1 MQRTS
6 STPSTTADVYTH
18 NATTARLIAAGILPD
33 PNFVPRE
40 TKVNRFGVM
49 IWDHKTAGHCQVLSG
64 ESWKQ
69 ARKYNVPRKGF
80 SSVVKSITG

>member
-1 MQRTS
+1 MPKLLFKAPKMSNDKIIQS
-6 STPSTTADVYTH
+6 
-18 NATTARLIAAGILPD
+18 LIRSGILPD

-40 TKVNRFGVM
+40 TKVNRFGIM
-49 IWDHKTAGHCQVLSG
+49 IWDHKTAGHCQVLNG
-64 ESWKQ
+64 ESYSN

>member
-1 MQRTS
+1 MYTDS
-6 STPSTTADVYTH
+6 STTQ
-18 NATTARLIAAGILPD
+18 RLIAAGILPD
-33 PNFVPRE
+33 PTVVPRE

-64 ESWKQ
+64 ESWKE
-69 ARKYNVPRKGF
+69 ARKYNVPRRGF